1 MYKKSP
7 FALLFF
13 SLLMAI
19 AQLLSAAQP
28 PEKPSTVFDDTTG
41 MIIIDYAKEPIAN
54 ILYFLQTIKKINIV
68 PPFGSAAMKETVT
81 FKSEQ
86 QFSIDDFYAWV
97 VSLLDQMGYIVTKR
111 PNILIIGQKTA
122 ENLREPVD
130 LFINTPIA
138 QIPDS
143 DQIIRYVYYLENSKI
158 SLSTD
163 GEFNVLVKEFLS
175 PTGIFRVDINAN
187 AYVIADRAS
196 NIKTVVNF
204 LQELDQPTQQET
216 IDFIHLIHAE
226 APMIAGLLQE
236 LLNTKV
242 PGTENDP
249 QLPKG
254 ILDTRK
260 QSDLLY
266 FAKGT
271 KVFPIAHNNSI
282 MLVGRQQ
289 AIDQIKEFIKEKVD
303 TEIDH
308 GNSVLHTYQ
317 LQYTDAAS
325 MAPTLQRVVDS
336 TRAGGTGQSEGS
348 TGTTNVKGNERLF
361 NEIIIQADRPANAE
375 ERQYYGGN
383 NLIFGC
389 TSDDYQQIKQL
400 VVELDTAPSLI
411 LLEIAIADLSS
422 EDNRLLGTIT
432 RNPEK
437 LALLSSMQ
445 YQSSHLPP
453 GIVVDNF
460 DNPTT
465 IAADLLQNSIDSS
478 GKFVSPASAT
488 NSIAKGAE
496 AGSTVVSFNDASGK
510 TWSMLQI
517 LKLFSHSKIVQH
529 PHIIAVDNKPS
540 LVKIGESRLLPDE
553 TTNSAS
559 GVAVQQNKQVE
570 ANLKIEIVPR
580 KSNDDTVTLQID
592 ISIDDFKNREGN
604 KTTRATKTT
613 VNVKSGSI
621 FAISGLSQTN
631 RSEGI
636 SKVPVIADV
645 PVVGWLFGKR
655 QNGDTTQSNLSIF
668 ISATIIEP
676 RLREGIGDH
685 TKSYIEMAR
694 DFGRDTGIFNSAKD
708 PITRWFFTNQSTQDL
723 DESLNAFVQKHTKN
737 TARPVEFLSLTSL
750 PMPGMSQ
757 TVSQKESN
765 GSKKQYV
772 DNQQKLE
779 SLMNDLQEN
788 PFTRNTH
795 LTV

>member
-1 MYKKSP
+1 MVSFSELLYGEQPGEKS
-7 FALLFF
+7 A
-13 SLLMAI
+13 
-19 AQLLSAAQP
+19 
-28 PEKPSTVFDDTTG
+28 TTLDEVTET
-41 MIIIDYAKEPIAN
+41 IIIDYNKEPITN
-54 ILYFLQTIKKINIV
+54 VLYFLQTIKKINV
-68 PPFGSAAMKETVT
+68 VAPLGSATMKETVT

-86 QFSIDDFYAWV
+86 PFSIDDFYTWV
-97 VSLLDQMGYIVTKR
+97 VSLLDQMGYIITKR

-130 LFINTPIA
+130 LFINTPIGN
-138 QIPDS
+138 IPDS

-187 AYVIADRAS
+187 AYVIADRTS
-196 NIKTVVNF
+196 NIKTVVHF

-216 IDFIHLIHAE
+216 VDFIHLVHAE
-226 APMIAGLLQE
+226 APMIAALLQE
-236 LLNTKV
+236 LLNTKTI
-242 PGTENDP
+242 PGQEGDA

-254 ILDTRK
+254 ILDNRK

-271 KVFPIAHNNSI
+271 KIFPIVHNNSI

-289 AIDQIKEFIKEKVD
+289 AIDQIKEFIKEKID

-317 LQYTDAAS
+317 LQYTDAS
-325 MAPTLQRVVDS
+325 SIAPTLQRVVDS
-336 TRAGGTGQSEGS
+336 TRAGGTGQSEGENKGS
-348 TGTTNVKGNERLF
+348 TVKGNERLF

-383 NLIFGC
+383 NLIFSC
-389 TSDDYQQIKQL
+389 LSDDYQQIKQL
-400 VVELDTAPSLI
+400 VTELDTAPSLI

-422 EDNRLLGTIT
+422 SDNRLLGSIT

-445 YQSSHLPP
+445 YQAAHIAP

-465 IAADLLQNSIDSS
+465 IASDLLQKSIDSS
-478 GKFVSPASAT
+478 GAFVSPANAT
-488 NSIAKGAE
+488 ASIASTVTP
-496 AGSTVVSFNDASGK
+496 GSTVVSFNDASGK

-517 LKLFSHSKIVQH
+517 LKLFSSSKIVQH

-540 LVKIGESRLLPDE
+540 LVKIGESRLLDDE

-559 GVAVQQNKQVE
+559 GVAVQQKKQIE

-580 KSNDDTVTLQID
+580 KSADDTVTMQID
-592 ISIDDFKNREGN
+592 ITIDDFKDSKGN
-604 KTTRATKTT
+604 KITRATKTT

-631 RSEGI
+631 RSEGT
-636 SKVPVIADV
+636 SKVPVLSDI
-645 PVVGWLFGKR
+645 PILGYLFGKR
-655 QNGDTTQSNLSIF
+655 QSGDTTQNNLSIF

-685 TKSYIEMAR
+685 TKSYIETTHN
-694 DFGRDTGIFNSAKD
+694 FTQDTSIFNSAKD
-708 PITRWFFTNQSTQDL
+708 PITRWFFANQSTKDL
-723 DESLNAFVQKHTKN
+723 DTSLDTFIQKHTKN
-737 TARPVEFLSLTSL
+737 HARPIEFLSLDSL
-750 PMPGMSQ
+750 PMPEN
-757 TVSQKESN
+757 VQKEKPL
-765 GSKKQYV
+765 KK
-772 DNQQKLE
+772 NEFANNKEKLE
-779 SLMNDLQEN
+779 TLVKDLQEN
-788 PFTRNTH
+788 PFIQDLRLPT
-795 LTV
+795 

>member
-1 MYKKSP
+1 MYKKNSI
-7 FALLFF
+7 FILFF
-13 SLLMAI
+13 LLMVSFSE
-19 AQLLSAAQP
+19 LLYSEQP
-28 PEKPSTVFDDTTG
+28 GEKPATILDEATET
-41 MIIIDYAKEPIAN
+41 IIIDYNKEPITN
-54 ILYFLQTIKKINIV
+54 VLYFLQTIKKINV
-68 PPFGSAAMKETVT
+68 VAPLGSATMKETVT

-86 QFSIDDFYAWV
+86 PFSIDDFYTWV

-130 LFINTPIA
+130 LFINTPIGN
-138 QIPDS
+138 IPDS

-187 AYVIADRAS
+187 AYVIADRVS
-196 NIKTVVNF
+196 NIKTVVHF

-216 IDFIHLIHAE
+216 VDFIHLVHAE
-226 APMIAGLLQE
+226 APMIAALLQE
-236 LLNTKV
+236 LLNTKTI
-242 PGTENDP
+242 PGQESDA

-254 ILDTRK
+254 ILDNRK

-271 KVFPIAHNNSI
+271 KIFPIVHNNSI

-289 AIDQIKEFIKEKVD
+289 AIDQIKEFIKEKID

-325 MAPTLQRVVDS
+325 IAPTLQRVVDS
-336 TRAGGTGQSEGS
+336 TRAGGTGQSEGENKGS
-348 TGTTNVKGNERLF
+348 VVKGNERLF

-383 NLIFGC
+383 NLIFSC
-389 TSDDYQQIKQL
+389 LNDDYQQIKQL
-400 VVELDTAPSLI
+400 VTELDTAPSLI

-422 EDNRLLGTIT
+422 SDNRLLGSIT

-445 YQSSHLPP
+445 YQSAHIPP

-465 IAADLLQNSIDSS
+465 VTSDLLQKSIDNT
-478 GKFVSPASAT
+478 GAFVSPANAT
-488 NSIAKGAE
+488 ASIASTVTP
-496 AGSTVVSFNDASGK
+496 GSTVVSFNDASGK

-517 LKLFSHSKIVQH
+517 LKLFSSSKIVQH
-529 PHIIAVDNKPS
+529 PHIIAIDNKPS
-540 LVKIGESRLLPDE
+540 LVKIGESRLLDDE

-559 GVAVQQNKQVE
+559 GVAVQQKKQIE

-580 KSNDDTVTLQID
+580 KSADDTVTMQID
-592 ISIDDFKNREGN
+592 ITIDDFKDSKGN
-604 KTTRATKTT
+604 KITRATKTT

-631 RSEGI
+631 RSEGT
-636 SKVPVIADV
+636 SKVPVLSDI
-645 PVVGWLFGKR
+645 PILGYLFGKR
-655 QNGDTTQSNLSIF
+655 QSGDTTQNNLSIF

-685 TKSYIEMAR
+685 TKSYIETAR
-694 DFGRDTGIFNSAKD
+694 NFGQDTGIFSSAKD
-708 PITRWFFTNQSTQDL
+708 PITRWFFNNESTKDL
-723 DESLNAFVQKHTKN
+723 DTSLDTFIQKHTKN
-737 TARPVEFLSLTSL
+737 HTHPIEFLSLASL
-750 PMPGMSQ
+750 PMPEN
-757 TVSQKESN
+757 VQKEKSL
-765 GSKKQYV
+765 KK
-772 DNQQKLE
+772 NEFANNTNKEKLKI
-779 SLMNDLQEN
+779 LVKDLQEN
-788 PFTRNTH
+788 PFIQDLRLPT
-795 LTV
+795 